1 MLNPEIPS
9 SYHDKQGYGNVKAIF
24 GLSHPVEDSQSEN
37 HLQIESDKENQGT
50 RKDGFA
56 ASGLQL
62 NVK

>member
-1 MLNPEIPS
+1 M
-9 SYHDKQGYGNVKAIF
+9 KALF
-24 GLSHPVEDSQSEN
+24 GLLHPVEDSQSEN

>member
-9 SYHDKQGYGNVKAIF
+9 SYHDKQDYENAKALF
-24 GLSHPVEDSQSEN
+24 DLSHPVEDSQPEN

-50 RKDGFA
+50 REDGSA

>member
-1 MLNPEIPS
+1 M
-9 SYHDKQGYGNVKAIF
+9 KALF
-24 GLSHPVEDSQSEN
+24 GLLHPVEDSQSEN

-50 RKDGFA
+50 REDGFA

>member
-1 MLNPEIPS
+1 M
-9 SYHDKQGYGNVKAIF
+9 KALF

-37 HLQIESDKENQGT
+37 HLQIESDKENQGN
-50 RKDGFA
+50 REDGFA

>member
-1 MLNPEIPS
+1 MLNLEIPS
-9 SYHDKQGYGNVKAIF
+9 SYHDKQDSGNVKDLF

-50 RKDGFA
+50 REDGFA

-62 NVK
+62 NVR